1 MTLVDTFA
9 HDGLPPREQWPDLLI
24 EPLGYPAQLNCAVA
38 LLDDTIRAGHR
49 DRPAFITD
57 SETLSYG
64 ELGAKVDAICRVLVE
79 DLGLVSGNRVLL
91 RAPNT
96 PMMVACWLAVA
107 KAGCIVVATMPLL
120 RRKELQE
127 IIAHASIGVA
137 LCDDRLLDELEG
149 ACDRLVRFSEVEER
163 AAGKPEGFEAYD
175 TAADDVVLIAYT
187 SGTSGRPKGTMH
199 FHRDVLAMC
208 DTFSREIVRPRSDDI
223 FIGSPPIAFTFGLG
237 GIVTFPMRVGAAS
250 VLLEQGAP
258 DKLLDAI
265 ERHGATACFTAPTAY
280 RRMLALGVDG
290 RISSLRRCIS
300 AGETLPRP
308 VWEAWHK
315 ATGIAII
322 DGIGAT
328 EMIHVFISAA
338 DDDIRP
344 GATGR
349 AVPGYEARVVDDDMN
364 DVGPGVVGRL
374 AVRGPTGCRYLNDAR
389 QLDYVRDGWNITG
402 DAYVVDED
410 GYFHYQARTDDMI
423 VTGGYNIA
431 GPEVEEAL
439 IMHEAVLECA
449 VVGAHD
455 AERGSIV
462 KAFVVLGPGSEPS
475 DAMARELQDFV
486 KATIAPYKYPR
497 AVEFIDALP
506 RTETGKVRRFVLR
519 EREA

>member
-1 MTLVDTFA
+1 M
-9 HDGLPPREQWPDLLI
+9 
-24 EPLGYPAQLNCAVA
+24 
-38 LLDDTIRAGHR
+38 
-49 DRPAFITD
+49 
-57 SETLSYG
+57 
-64 ELGAKVDAICRVLVE
+64 
-79 DLGLVSGNRVLL
+79 
-91 RAPNT
+91 
-96 PMMVACWLAVA
+96 
-107 KAGCIVVATMPLL
+107 
-120 RRKELQE
+120 
-127 IIAHASIGVA
+127 
-137 LCDDRLLDELEG
+137 
-149 ACDRLVRFSEVEER
+149 
-163 AAGKPEGFEAYD
+163 
-175 TAADDVVLIAYT
+175 
-187 SGTSGRPKGTMH
+187 
-199 FHRDVLAMC
+199 
-208 DTFSREIVRPRSDDI
+208 
-223 FIGSPPIAFTFGLG
+223 
-237 GIVTFPMRVGAAS
+237 
-250 VLLEQGAP
+250 
-258 DKLLDAI
+258 
-265 ERHGATACFTAPTAY
+265 CFTAPTAY

-290 RISSLRRCIS
+290 RISTLRRCIS

-349 AVPGYEARVVDDDMN
+349 AVPGYEARVVDDEMN
-364 DVGPGVVGRL
+364 DLGPGVVGRL
-374 AVRGPTGCRYLNDAR
+374 AVRGPTGCRYLNDVR

-402 DAYVVDED
+402 DAYLVDED

-449 VVGAHD
+449 VVAAHD
-455 AERGSIV
+455 DERGSIV
-462 KAFVVLGPGSEPS
+462 KAFVVLGPGLEPS
-475 DAMARELQDFV
+475 DTMARELQDFV

-497 AVEFIDALP
+497 AVEFIDSLP